1 MRVTD
6 LLPMVSVQWLDIA
19 CLYGLF
25 LTTVSTRYA
34 STTSMYLSPILL
46 SLQKLLCC
54 SSVVL
59 VVSFFVLKIDHN

>member
-1 MRVTD
+1 MGVSD
-6 LLPMVSVQWLDIA
+6 LLHMPVRWLDIA
-19 CLYGLF
+19 CLYGIS
-25 LTTVSTRYA
+25 LTTVLTQYA

-59 VVSFFVLKIDHN
+59 GLSFCCAKDGT